1 MDNPGRGGVPAAI
14 GPARL
19 FEEIA
24 VYVQKNNQ
32 FGIQCQSRGA
42 PECPQHGELCDS
54 EEEAM
59 EWVED
64 ECWIPTG
71 EGFICHEC
79 NSWHMRNLVSHRRDM
94 VQEEVEEKEKDDE
107 PTLDLEVGIDDQS
120 G

>member
-71 EGFICHEC
+71 EG